1 MDQPPVLEPP
11 PVMEP
16 PPREAAKPKS
26 AFQRAWGAFVAF
38 VAATW
43 KFVYPLVKLAKG
55 AKILLT
61 GGTMLLS
68 VWFYSLR
75 FGWSF
80 AAGFV
85 VCILIHEM
93 GHVFAAWRL
102 GEKVSAPVFI
112 PGLGALVFGKR
123 FGRSAWEGAII
134 GYGGPLFGTLAAVAC
149 RGVYGLSGNPL
160 FLGLAFTGFLMN
172 LFNMTP
178 IYPLDGGRITAAV
191 SPYIWIA
198 GLVGMVAMTALH
210 IVNNPFIWILIV
222 LAVPNIW
229 TGLKRGT
236 MDTEKATT
244 PGQRTLAGV
253 AYVGLCAFLIWGMAA
268 TVRHPDAVR
277 GAMRRPTA
285 VQ

>member
-1 MDQPPVLEPP
+1 MDQPPVIDAP
-11 PVMEP
+11 PVLEAPPVIEP
-16 PPREAAKPKS
+16 KPKN
-26 AFQRAWGAFVAF
+26 AFQKAWGGFLAFLAV
-38 VAATW
+38 VW
-43 KFVYPLVKLAKG
+43 KFLLPLVKLAKG
-55 AKILLT
+55 AKVLLT
-61 GGTMLLS
+61 AGTMLLS

-85 VCILIHEM
+85 VCILVHEM

-112 PGLGALVFGKR
+112 PGFGALVFGKR

-134 GYGGPLFGTLAAVAC
+134 GYGGPLFGTLAALAC
-149 RGVYGLSGNPL
+149 WGIYGLTGNAM

-210 IVNNPFIWILIV
+210 IVNNPLIWILIIMA
-222 LAVPNIW
+222 LPNIW
-229 TGLKRGT
+229 NGLKRGT
-236 MDTEKATT
+236 MDGEKQTT
-244 PGQRTLAGV
+244 AGQRTVAGL
-253 AYVGLCAFLIWGMAA
+253 AYVGLCAFLIWGMGA
-268 TVRHPDAVR
+268 TLRHPNVVR
-277 GAMRRPTA
+277 GAVHRPTT